1 MEVNKLDGRDHV
13 CKGIRKQR
21 RNKIIVRNGSDGI
34 KRRYLDG
41 ECVEKREK

>member
-13 CKGIRKQR
+13 CKEIRKQR
-21 RNKIIVRNGSDGI
+21 KSKIIVRNGSDEI
-34 KRRYLDG
+34 RRRYLDR